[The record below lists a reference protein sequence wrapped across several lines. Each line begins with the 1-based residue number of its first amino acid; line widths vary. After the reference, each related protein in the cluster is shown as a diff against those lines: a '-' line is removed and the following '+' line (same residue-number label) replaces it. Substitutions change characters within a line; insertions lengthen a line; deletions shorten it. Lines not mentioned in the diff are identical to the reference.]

1 MIDQRFHNGRV
12 SPELPST
19 RAFDARRG
27 LRALGV
33 FGAVG
38 LGLSA
43 LATTTGLGIPCPWR
57 SLTGTLCPLCGGTH
71 VGVALLRG
79 DLAGAWAANQFVVGG
94 LAVLVLL
101 GLLWTIEALGGPAVR
116 QPRPL
121 RGRPGLWWV
130 VVGAAAVVFAVVRNL
145 VPLG

>member
-1 MIDQRFHNGRV
+1 M
-12 SPELPST
+12 SPEMSSP

-27 LRALGV
+27 LRALGI

-38 LGLSA
+38 LGLSG
-43 LATTTGLGIPCPWR
+43 LAATTGLGIACPWR
-57 SLTGTLCPLCGGTH
+57 ALTGTLCPLCGGTH
-71 VGVALLRG
+71 VGMALLRG

-94 LAVLVLL
+94 VVVLVLL

-116 QPRPL
+116 PPRSM

-130 VVGAAAVVFAVVRNL
+130 VIGAVAVVFAAVRNL
-145 VPLG
+145 VP

>member
-1 MIDQRFHNGRV
+1 M
-12 SPELPST
+12 SPPVFPV

-27 LRALGV
+27 LRALGT

-38 LGLSA
+38 LGLSGVGVA
-43 LATTTGLGIPCPWR
+43 TGLGIPCPWR
-57 SLTGTLCPLCGGTH
+57 QLTGTLCPLCGGTH
-71 VGVALLRG
+71 VGLALLQG
-79 DLAGAWAANQFVVGG
+79 DLAGAWAANQLVVGG
-94 LAVLVLL
+94 LVVLVLL

-116 QPRPL
+116 PPRSL

-130 VVGAAAVVFAVVRNL
+130 VIGAVAVVFAVVRNL